1 MPMLI
6 RSGPEVCLIAPLQ
19 YLKQPANSILVM
31 GYTDDGFP
39 YVGDIPGKPGQYIC
53 AGFNGHGMP
62 QAFLSARA
70 VASIISD
77 GTKVEDVD
85 LPSLYRLTPERLDS
99 KREHAS
105 ITAHNLV
112 MEKLGLKN

>member
-1 MPMLI
+1 
-6 RSGPEVCLIAPLQ
+6 
-19 YLKQPANSILVM
+19 M

-62 QAFLSARA
+62 QAFLSAKA
-70 VASIISD
+70 VASMIA
-77 GTKVEDVD
+77 EDVKLEDAD
-85 LPSLYRLTPERLDS
+85 LPRLYRLTPERLAS
-99 KREHAS
+99 NPEHAS
-105 ITAHNLV
+105 MTAYKTV